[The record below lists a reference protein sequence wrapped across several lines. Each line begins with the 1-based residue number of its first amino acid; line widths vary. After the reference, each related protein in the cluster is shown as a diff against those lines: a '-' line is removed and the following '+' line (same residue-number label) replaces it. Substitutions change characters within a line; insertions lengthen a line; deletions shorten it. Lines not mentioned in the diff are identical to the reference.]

1 MFKILKLCFSNKKK
15 IFLIFSPPP
24 IKFGCD
30 FRPTFRIF
38 FIFKKK
44 QKKIQNQ
51 ISNQIKLKQIK
62 LNFYFLFF
70 KWFWICFFGSNL
82 IRNKKKR
89 VVMGQYGLGE
99 RRLEYTVNAIVFI
112 RL

>member
-1 MFKILKLCFSNKKK
+1 MFKILNLCFSNKKK
-15 IFLIFSPPP
+15 LFHIFSPPP

-30 FRPTFRIF
+30 FRPTFIIF

-70 KWFWICFFGSNL
+70 NGFGF
-82 IRNKKKR
+82 
-89 VVMGQYGLGE
+89 VFLG
-99 RRLEYTVNAIVFI
+99 VI
-112 RL
+112 